1 MGLYNLLTL
10 LLTLSVTMIN
20 AISITNTINTN
31 NINTNINANTYNV
44 LALSGGGS
52 FGAVEIGILDK
63 INSMENKKY
72 DIYTGISAGGLN
84 VGFLSHF
91 DNLKQ
96 GLYEVKNIYSE
107 LKNRNVFE
115 IFPNTNVSLLNT
127 EPLRKT
133 ITKTISRLG
142 SVKQATLI
150 GSTNLNTAHLD
161 IYEYHKLNNEQQ
173 INLLMATSA
182 IPVIF
187 PPIKFNNYLYVD
199 GGEMFNEI
207 ITDITSDK
215 FINVTFITPS
225 NGIKPNYDI
234 ITFKD
239 IVKRNIDI
247 VTSTFNNQI
256 YKANVNCEKPRGV
269 IYMWYCDSSSL
280 SGYSSLDFNYGDD
293 LIKIGYD
300 NAKYDVYNL
309 C

>member
-10 LLTLSVTMIN
+10 LLTLSVTTIN
-20 AISITNTINTN
+20 AISITNNINTN

-72 DIYTGISAGGLN
+72 DVYTGISAGGLN

-91 DNLKQ
+91 DNLNL
-96 GLYEVKNIYSE
+96 GLYEVKNIYTE

-115 IFPNTNVSLLNT
+115 ILPNTNVSLLNT

-133 ITKTISRLG
+133 ITKTLSKLG
-142 SVKQATLI
+142 STNQATLI

-173 INLLMATSA
+173 IDLLMATSA
-182 IPVIF
+182 IPVVF

-225 NGIKPNYDI
+225 NGIKPNYNI
-234 ITFKD
+234 VTFKD

-269 IYMWYCDSSSL
+269 IYMWYCDSSTL
-280 SGYSSLDFNYGDD
+280 SGYSSLDFNYGDE

>member
-1 MGLYNLLTL
+1 
-10 LLTLSVTMIN
+10 
-20 AISITNTINTN
+20 
-31 NINTNINANTYNV
+31 
-44 LALSGGGS
+44 
-52 FGAVEIGILDK
+52 
-63 INSMENKKY
+63 MESKKY

-133 ITKTISRLG
+133 ITKTLSKLG
-142 SVKQATLI
+142 STNANQATLI

-173 INLLMATSA
+173 IDLLMATSA
-182 IPVIF
+182 IPVVF

-234 ITFKD
+234 VTFKD

-269 IYMWYCDSSSL
+269 IYMWYCDSSTL

>member
-10 LLTLSVTMIN
+10 LLTLSVTTIN

-91 DNLKQ
+91 DNLNQ

-127 EPLRKT
+127 EPLRRT
-133 ITKTISRLG
+133 ITKTLSKLG
-142 SVKQATLI
+142 STNQATLI

-173 INLLMATSA
+173 IDLLMATSA
-182 IPVIF
+182 IPVVF
-187 PPIKFNNYLYVD
+187 PPVKFNNYLYVD

-256 YKANVNCEKPRGV
+256 YKANVNCEKPRGI

>member
-10 LLTLSVTMIN
+10 LLTLSVTTIN
-20 AISITNTINTN
+20 AISITNNINTN

-72 DIYTGISAGGLN
+72 DVYTGISAGGLN

-91 DNLKQ
+91 DNLNL
-96 GLYEVKNIYSE
+96 GLYEVKNIYTE

-115 IFPNTNVSLLNT
+115 ILPNTNVSLLNT

-133 ITKTISRLG
+133 ITKTLSKLG
-142 SVKQATLI
+142 STNQATLI

-182 IPVIF
+182 IPVVF

-225 NGIKPNYDI
+225 NGIKPNYNI
-234 ITFKD
+234 VTFKD

-269 IYMWYCDSSSL
+269 IYMWYCDSSTL
-280 SGYSSLDFNYGDD
+280 SGYSSLDFNYGDE

>member
-10 LLTLSVTMIN
+10 LLTLSIN
-20 AISITNTINTN
+20 LSINMTSAISTTNTN
-31 NINTNINANTYNV
+31 NINNANTNTYNV

-63 INSMENKKY
+63 INSMETKKY

-133 ITKTISRLG
+133 ITKTLSKLG
-142 SVKQATLI
+142 STNQPTLI

-173 INLLMATSA
+173 IDLLMATSA

-234 ITFKD
+234 VTFKD

-269 IYMWYCDSSSL
+269 IYMWYCDSSTL

>member
-10 LLTLSVTMIN
+10 LLTLSISTIS
-20 AISITNTINTN
+20 AISTTNTMNTN
-31 NINTNINANTYNV
+31 TANTYNV

-72 DIYTGISAGGLN
+72 DVYTGISAGGLN

>member
-1 MGLYNLLTL
+1 MWLYNLLTL
-10 LLTLSVTMIN
+10 LLVS
-20 AISITNTINTN
+20 ISNITNVISTT
-31 NINTNINANTYNV
+31 NTYNV

-63 INSMENKKY
+63 INSMEPKKY

-91 DNLKQ
+91 DNLQQ
-96 GLYEVKNIYSE
+96 GLYQVKNIYSE
-107 LKNRNVFE
+107 LKNKNVFE
-115 IFPNTNVSLLNT
+115 IFPNTNISLLNT
-127 EPLRKT
+127 DPLRKT
-133 ITKTISRLG
+133 ITKTLSKLG
-142 SVKQATLI
+142 NTNQETLI

-173 INLLMATSA
+173 IDLLMATSA
-182 IPVIF
+182 IPIIF

-207 ITDITSDK
+207 ITDITSSK

-234 ITFKD
+234 STFTD
-239 IVKRNIDI
+239 IIKRNIDI
-247 VTSTFNNQI
+247 VTNTYNNQI
-256 YKANVNCEKPRGV
+256 YKSNINCEKPRGV
-269 IYMWYCDSSSL
+269 IYMWYCDSSTL
-280 SGYSSLDFNYGDD
+280 SDYSSLDFNYGDD